1 MSWLLSEQSAQ
12 DIIQTNKSFGVIA
25 SFQFM
30 FVHAHAH
37 TTPINIEYLL
47 NDIIAKQSLLVSK
60 RSKQLANFGDVLER
74 DSNLIT
80 CEL

>member
-1 MSWLLSEQSAQ
+1 
-12 DIIQTNKSFGVIA
+12 
-25 SFQFM
+25 M
-30 FVHAHAH
+30 FVHAHEH

-47 NDIIAKQSLLVSK
+47 NDIIAKRSLLVSK